1 MSEALILETRGLA
14 MAFGGLKV
22 FSGLDF
28 AMRPGE
34 RHAVIGPNGAGK
46 STFVG
51 LLTGLLQPTAGTVWL
66 NGQDI
71 TRATPAQRV
80 AAGLARTFQIN
91 TLFPS
96 LCPLEALVL
105 ALCQR
110 DQVAG
115 LSLSPVARRGPQLD
129 EAQDVLA
136 LFGLSD
142 FATTPTRELA
152 YGQQRVL
159 EVALAYA
166 LRPTLLLLD
175 EPAAGLTT
183 DQDHA
188 LFEHL
193 ATLSQGTSVLF
204 IEHDMGLVFRYADRV
219 SVLASGSLIAQGT
232 PAEIRAHEGVRSA
245 YPGH

>member
-1 MSEALILETRGLA
+1 M
-14 MAFGGLKV
+14 
-22 FSGLDF
+22 
-28 AMRPGE
+28 
-34 RHAVIGPNGAGK
+34 
-46 STFVG
+46 
-51 LLTGLLQPTAGTVWL
+51 
-66 NGQDI
+66 
-71 TRATPAQRV
+71 
-80 AAGLARTFQIN
+80 
-91 TLFPS
+91 
-96 LCPLEALVL
+96 
-105 ALCQR
+105 
-110 DQVAG
+110 
-115 LSLSPVARRGPQLD
+115 
-129 EAQDVLA
+129 
-136 LFGLSD
+136 
-142 FATTPTRELA
+142 PTRELA

-183 DQDHA
+183 DQGHA

-245 YPGH
+245 YLGH